1 MRLEGRVTIVTGGAP
16 GIGAR
21 VCERFA
27 AEGASVVVV
36 DRDGEGAAKRAAN
49 LGRAEAMCVDI
60 CDVAAV
66 NDCVAAV
73 VASYGRLDVLANI
86 AGVDDPAAK
95 DLVRQQMSD
104 GQPLDIT
111 STLSD
116 EQWHRMLSINLN
128 GTFYFLRAALRQM
141 LPRRSGSIINMPSL
155 AAVVGVAAIPHYP
168 AATAA
173 VDALPATVVVVARR
187 EDRLRELASQLQHG
201 SWLAADLQ
209 SPGDVARV
217 VPAVLERHQ
226 RVDVV
231 VNNAGGAH
239 IGSALNE
246 TLDTFTSTL
255 QLNLVAPFVISQAAA
270 ADMRT
275 RSSGSIVMV
284 SSTAG
289 IRQNRSVPQA
299 AYVAA
304 KS

>member
-141 LPRRSGSIINMPSL
+141 LPRRSGSIINMSSL
-155 AAVVGVAAIPHYP
+155 AGVVGVAGIPDYSAAKAAIIGL
-168 AATAA
+168 TQS
-173 VDALPATVVVVARR
+173 VAK
-187 EDRLRELASQLQHG
+187 EVGDRG
-201 SWLAADLQ
+201 
-209 SPGDVARV
+209 ARV

>member
-1 MRLEGRVTIVTGGAP
+1 MSVREPLVPVHDDSAPLLPGADLKGRVAIVTGASAGL
-16 GIGAR
+16 GHRIAR
-21 VCERFA
+21 V
-27 AEGASVVVV
+27 
-36 DRDGEGAAKRAAN
+36 
-49 LGRAEAMCVDI
+49 L
-60 CDVAAV
+60 
-66 NDCVAAV
+66 
-73 VASYGRLDVLANI
+73 
-86 AGVDDPAAK
+86 
-95 DLVRQQMSD
+95 
-104 GQPLDIT
+104 
-111 STLSD
+111 
-116 EQWHRMLSINLN
+116 
-128 GTFYFLRAALRQM
+128 
-141 LPRRSGSIINMPSL
+141 
-155 AAVVGVAAIPHYP
+155 
-168 AATAA
+168 
-173 VDALPATVVVVARR
+173 DALSATVVVVARR

-304 KS
+304 KSGLIGLTRELALQWSRYGVRVNAIAPGLFRTEANPILDQADVLDRWTNIIPSGRPGRGQDMDATVALLTTEAGSYVTGQVIAIDGGYSIE

>member
-1 MRLEGRVTIVTGGAP
+1 MRLEGRVTIVTGGAS
-16 GIGAR
+16 GIGAS

-141 LPRRSGSIINMPSL
+141 LPRRSGSIINMSSL
-155 AAVVGVAAIPHYP
+155 AGVVGVAGIPHYS
-168 AATAA
+168 AAKAA
-173 VDALPATVVVVARR
+173 IIGLTQSVAK
-187 EDRLRELASQLQHG
+187 EVGDRGVRVNAIAPGGTRTPMTGRSPKGLGPGTGIPMGRFAEPEEVASVIAFLASDDSSYLTG
-201 SWLAADLQ
+201 
-209 SPGDVARV
+209 
-217 VPAVLERHQ
+217 ETIN
-226 RVDVV
+226 
-231 VNNAGGAH
+231 VNGGM
-239 IGSALNE
+239 I
-246 TLDTFTSTL
+246 T
-255 QLNLVAPFVISQAAA
+255 V
-270 ADMRT
+270 
-275 RSSGSIVMV
+275 
-284 SSTAG
+284 
-289 IRQNRSVPQA
+289 
-299 AYVAA
+299 
-304 KS
+304 